1 MLRTLSRIAALAQ
14 TPSNKLYSSMVSS
27 PTSPILIA
35 GPTASGKSAL
45 AVRLAEIYGGVV
57 INADAIQ
64 VYAELSILS
73 ARPTPADEARAP
85 HWLYGYVSASVAY
98 SVGRYVVDAADALG
112 RAEAAGLRPIVVG
125 GTGLFFKALLEGL
138 SPIPA
143 IEPGVRAHWRALA
156 ERHGAQ
162 WLHTELSTRDPVMAA
177 RLAGN
182 DTQRLTRALEVLDA
196 TGRSL
201 ADWQRQPGSPVLV
214 ERDTVRLVLRPERTA
229 LLARCDT
236 RCDLMMAAGAVA
248 EVQNL
253 IAAGLGTDLPAMRA
267 LGVSPLTA
275 FVRGDVSEAVAVA
288 RVKLDTRQYVK
299 RQLTWLKRNM
309 LTWNDVQT
317 FDLERNCRSIKQFID
332 CCAAAD

>member
-1 MLRTLSRIAALAQ
+1 MLRRLSRIAALAQ
-14 TPSNKLYSSMVSS
+14 TLASKLYSSMISS

-45 AVRLAEIYGGVV
+45 AVRLAEIYNGVV

-85 HWLYGYVSASVAY
+85 HWLYGCVPARTAY
-98 SVGRYVVDAADALG
+98 SVGRYVLDVADALR
-112 RAEAAGLRPIVVG
+112 RAEAEGLRPIVVG

-138 SPIPA
+138 SPIPT
-143 IEPGVRAHWRALA
+143 IEPGVRAHWRAEA
-156 ERHGAQ
+156 EKHGAQ
-162 WLHTELSTRDPVMAA
+162 WMHAELSKRDPGMAV

-201 ADWQRQPGSPVLV
+201 ADWQRQPGAPVLI
-214 ERDTVRLVLRPERTA
+214 ERDTLRLVLRSERTE
-229 LLARCDT
+229 LLERCD
-236 RCDLMMAAGAVA
+236 RRFDLMMAAGAVT
-248 EVQNL
+248 EVQRL
-253 IAAGLGTDLPAMRA
+253 IAAGLNSELPAMRA
-267 LGVSPLTA
+267 LGVPPLAA
-275 FVRGDVSEAVAVA
+275 FIRGDTSEDAAVA
-288 RVKLDTRQYVK
+288 RAKLDTRQYVK

-309 LTWNDVQT
+309 ISWNDVQT
-317 FDLERNCRSIKQFID
+317 IDLERNRRSIKQFID
-332 CCAAAD
+332 SCAAAD